1 MAIKRRRY
9 DGPAS
14 QAAGLDY
21 LLRRIDR
28 MSSEPLSNAQA
39 TGGYVFTG
47 PIEPTFLVASS
58 EARSHIRAVADFIC
72 DGTND
77 EEEIQYALDQLSTTA
92 YGTVVLSEG
101 RFYMGTDVA
110 LVTLALPTGARLMG
124 CGVNVTRLVSDSTN
138 VAFDFQITY
147 KSDCELSDFSLIE
160 TGGI

>member
-9 DGPAS
+9 DANSS

-21 LLRRIDR
+21 LLRSRGR
-28 MSSEPLSNAQA
+28 LTTEPLSNAQA
-39 TGGYVFTG
+39 KGGYVFTG
-47 PIEPTFLVASS
+47 PIEPTFLVASV

-77 EEEIQYALDQLSTTA
+77 EEEIQYALDQLSTSA
-92 YGTVVLSEG
+92 YGTVVMSEG
-101 RFYMGTDVA
+101 RFYMGTNLA
-110 LVTLALPTGARLMG
+110 LVTIALPTGARLMG

-138 VAFDFQITY
+138 AAFDFQITY